1 MPINK
6 NDLPQQ
12 ARTNAQKVR
21 QQNQQAAQ
29 SAGGYQSYNAANQT
43 EFASET
49 SAQEVNKQNQQSM
62 AKKNRNQANQ

>member
-12 ARTNAQKVR
+12 AQTNAQKVR
-21 QQNQQAAQ
+21 QKNQQAAQ
-29 SAGGYQSYNAANQT
+29 SAGGYQSYDAANT

-49 SAQEVNKQNQQSM
+49 SAQEVSKQNQQSM
-62 AKKNRNQANQ
+62 AKKNQNQA